1 MSTQLITQ
9 QVRWQD
15 LKVKSEVDVVL
26 EIADREGWED
36 CEIFG
41 YGDMITQPHESKGWK
56 LIPAD
61 LYKYSIPPQAIA
73 RLHRIINAGVRVQ
86 GAIIADDEQRREIPP
101 TPARPKIS
109 LPSATK
115 ILSFIGRVLAGLGRA
130 VSGLGR
136 LMVGL
141 GSVLIRLI
149 CIAGVMALISLF
161 AFALIHFTPIVILG
175 LMVLGVIGVVGS
187 GVTYDPKLIILVDDG
202 KGGTVWVSLFTWY
215 E

>member
-26 EIADREGWED
+26 EIADKEGWED

-86 GAIIADDEQRREIPP
+86 GAIIADDEQRRETPP
-101 TPARPKIS
+101 TPAKPKIS

>member
-26 EIADREGWED
+26 EIADKEGWED